1 MVARLFLCGLAEQMD
16 KQSVRDLVAGYSI
29 ETTVREAGRLE
40 RYADLVPAG
49 TAMYIPH
56 VPGVAREDTIALA
69 ARLRREGMDPV
80 PHVVARRT
88 ESAAILDDFLTRLVG
103 EAGVTRVLV
112 VAGDIDKPEGEF
124 ESALQIIE
132 RGFIEKHG
140 IRKVGLACHPEGH
153 KNVENA
159 ALRDAIV
166 RKNAYAQKTGS
177 DVYLVSQFGFVAE
190 PILSWEKSTTPSI
203 NKLPYYAGLPGL
215 ATTKT
220 LLKYALDCGVGPS
233 LAAFSKHA
241 TQLSKLLTVSAPDN
255 QVVDLARHRREH
267 PESPLKGLHFFPFG
281 GLKRT
286 SDWLKK
292 LADGEFEF
300 TSDGA
305 GLEVV

>member
-1 MVARLFLCGLAEQMD
+1 
-16 KQSVRDLVAGYSI
+16 
-29 ETTVREAGRLE
+29 
-40 RYADLVPAG
+40 
-49 TAMYIPH
+49 MYIPH

-88 ESAAILDDFLTRLVG
+88 ESAAILDDFLKRLVG

-112 VAGDIDKPEGEF
+112 VAGDIDKAEGEF

-140 IRKVGLACHPEGH
+140 IRKIGLACHPEGH
-153 KNVENA
+153 KNVA
-159 ALRDAIV
+159 DDALRDAIV

-177 DVYLVSQFGFVAE
+177 DVYLVSQFGFVAD
-190 PILSWEKSTTPSI
+190 PIIGWEGSTSSI

-255 QVVDLARHRREH
+255 QVVDLARHRRQH
-267 PESPLKGLHFFPFG
+267 PESKLRGLHFFPFG

-300 TSDGA
+300 TSDGS
-305 GLEVV
+305 GLEVAS

>member
-1 MVARLFLCGLAEQMD
+1 MD
-16 KQSVRDLVAGYSI
+16 KQSVRNLVAGYSI

-40 RYADLVPAG
+40 RYSDLVPGG

-69 ARLRREGMDPV
+69 ARLRREGMEPV

-88 ESAAILDDFLTRLVG
+88 ETAAILDDFLKRLVG
-103 EAGVTRVLV
+103 EAGVARVLV
-112 VAGDIDKPEGEF
+112 VAGDIEKPEG
-124 ESALQIIE
+124 
-132 RGFIEKHG
+132 EKHG
-140 IRKVGLACHPEGH
+140 IRKLGLACHPEGH
-153 KNVENA
+153 KNVA
-159 ALRDAIV
+159 DDALRDAIV

-177 DVYLVSQFGFVAE
+177 EVYLVSQFGFVAD
-190 PILSWEKSTTPSI
+190 PIINWEKSTTPSI

-255 QVVDLARHRREH
+255 QVVDLATHRSRH
-267 PESPLKGLHFFPFG
+267 PDSPLKGLHFFPFG

-292 LADGEFEF
+292 LADGEFDF
-300 TSDGA
+300 TSDGK
-305 GLEVV
+305 GIEVAS